1 ELVYLEKFRTRK
13 EAQSRIFEYIEFF
26 YNRKRVHSAIGYLTP
41 FQCEQ
46 MYGQIA

>member
-1 ELVYLEKFRTRK
+1 
-13 EAQSRIFEYIEFF
+13 

-41 FQCEQ
+41 FQYER

>member
-1 ELVYLEKFRTRK
+1 
-13 EAQSRIFEYIEFF
+13 F

-41 FQCEQ
+41 FQYEQ

>member
-1 ELVYLEKFRTRK
+1 
-13 EAQSRIFEYIEFF
+13 F

-41 FQCEQ
+41 FQYER